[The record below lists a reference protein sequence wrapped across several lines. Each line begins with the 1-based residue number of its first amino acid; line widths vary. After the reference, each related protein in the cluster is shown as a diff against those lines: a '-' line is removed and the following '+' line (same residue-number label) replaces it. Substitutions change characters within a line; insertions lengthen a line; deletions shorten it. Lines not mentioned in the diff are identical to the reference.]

1 MIIAT
6 VISHCFRQPDKATYF
21 HPLFSSSTLGVSGV
35 RNANKVGFVYTLSF
49 VPASP
54 TPIWQGLYSPFT
66 CSPFWGPREGNNYA
80 AIVLPLHFVYVE
92 NAMVLS
98 TLLPPQYGHLELLR
112 PAFLPYLGTP
122 RRYRL
127 CSKFQSSPCWT
138 PCRPQWVFRH
148 IHSIPFWATKER
160 RVWRVASGISLH
172 CTGPEKTGVM

>member
-6 VISHCFRQPDKATYF
+6 AISPCFRHPNKATNF

-66 CSPFWGPREGNNYA
+66 CSPFWGPREGNNYV
-80 AIVLPLHFVYVE
+80 AILLPLHFVYVE

-98 TLLPPQYGHLELLR
+98 PPPLPPEYGHLELLR
-112 PAFLPYLGTP
+112 RAFLPDLGTP
-122 RRYRL
+122 RLYRL
-127 CSKFQSSPCWT
+127 CS
-138 PCRPQWVFRH
+138 
-148 IHSIPFWATKER
+148 
-160 RVWRVASGISLH
+160 
-172 CTGPEKTGVM
+172 